1 MKKKIPIGIGLF
13 VFAAIIFGGGFAM
26 GVKFGSGTFGFS
38 RVTEAYVEMLPT
50 WMAVR
55 QVDREDYIALKTSLN
70 LKLDGEILKLNLLVN
85 QAKSGKD
92 VEKAKKLL
100 KIIAEHRTKYPPVY
114 SAYSSSKN
122 SDVYKAVSDILAS
135 YR

>member
-1 MKKKIPIGIGLF
+1 MKKKILIGVGCLVIA
-13 VFAAIIFGGGFAM
+13 VIIFCGGFAT

-38 RVTEAYVEMLPT
+38 SVTEAYVQMLPT

-55 QVDREDYIALKTSLN
+55 QVDREDYTALKTSLN

-100 KIIAEHRTKYPPVY
+100 KTIAGHRTKYPPVY
-114 SAYSSSKN
+114 SAYSSNKN

-135 YR
+135 YK